1 MKNTI
6 ICIGRQYGSGGREI
20 GEKLAEHLGMVCY
33 DKLLLQKT
41 AKASGL
47 ALETVESEDEQPV
60 GLSSLVSGNPFADSA
75 FLSQTFYSE
84 ELKVAQAEQQ
94 TILNLAQKGCCVF
107 IGRCA
112 ASTLKNAGF
121 NVLSVFVYGDADDK
135 AQRIARRNGIDV
147 KAALRKMQKVDHM
160 RRRYCDFYS
169 DTPWGDPSSYDLMLS
184 SSSYGIDGAVRV
196 IEKAWEEKNQ

>member
-20 GEKLAEHLGMVCY
+20 GEKLAEQLGVVCY

-47 ALETVESEDEQPV
+47 ALETVKSEDEQPV

-112 ASTLKNAGF
+112 DI
-121 NVLSVFVYGDADDK
+121 VLRDYPNCVNIFLHAEKEYRTERIMKLYDMDK
-135 AQRIARRNGIDV
+135 
-147 KAALRKMQKVDHM
+147 KAALNAINKTDKQRQ
-160 RRRYCDFYS
+160 RYYNAFS
-169 DTPWGDPSSYDLMLS
+169 DKKWNDVASYDLVLNSGKLGM
-184 SSSYGIDGAVRV
+184 
-196 IEKAWEEKNQ
+196 EKTVQIICDYAKLFQEK